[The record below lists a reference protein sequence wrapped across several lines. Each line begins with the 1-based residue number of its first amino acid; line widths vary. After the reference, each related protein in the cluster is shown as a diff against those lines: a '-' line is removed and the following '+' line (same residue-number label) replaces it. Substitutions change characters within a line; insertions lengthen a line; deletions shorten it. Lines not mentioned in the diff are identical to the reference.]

1 VPGAGASLGSA
12 WIEVTA
18 DASGVAAALQ
28 GDVEDAVKTIAAG
41 FGDAFAGVEKDS
53 ETAAAAVG
61 RSLSDGASGGVAKV
75 SAAVNSLATDATGA
89 AGRIAGA
96 FDGAFGKVTADADQA
111 GHAVEESLGKGA
123 ADGSKKMADVDGGG
137 FIDKIKSIAA
147 LAAASFGAA
156 FVIDSYLDFST
167 AGAKLDAQMGAFG
180 ANAGQAGKVAG
191 SIYADNFGES
201 IDEVGDAVVK
211 VSQGLG
217 LAIDSPQLKSATE
230 GVLNLSAAFGVD
242 LAGATNSVAQ
252 LMRTGLAP
260 DAQAALDIITVGMQT
275 GANQTDDYLDT
286 LNEYSGQFQ
295 KLGIDGATATGLLVQ
310 GLQAGARNTDLVA
323 DAFKEF
329 SIRAIDGSTTTAA
342 GFASIGLNAGDMA
355 KQIGAG
361 GDTAAAA
368 LEKTITSLRDM
379 KDPVARSQAAVALFG
394 TQAEDLG
401 SALFAL
407 DPATAGAV
415 GFLDDTKGAAEDLGN
430 TLSDTAAAKVE
441 TLKRGLQ
448 TLAVDAVGGLITG
461 FTDGKASGEGLAGTM
476 SSLGA
481 AVRDVSNWLGEHK
494 GVLEA
499 VAGVVSVV
507 LLPVLA
513 AWGVA
518 AAVNAAANVAAWLS
532 VAFTAGGSAAAQEAS
547 AAQVGLSWLA
557 MGARAVVQGVVI
569 AAVWTA
575 QIVGAAVT
583 GAASFAVQAAQV
595 VAGWVLMAAQALAQG
610 LAVAAVWTAQV
621 VASAVTGAAGFA
633 VQVAQVVAGWALM
646 AAQALVQG
654 VAMAAV
660 WTAQVVASAVTGAAG
675 FAVQVAQVVAGWAL
689 MAAQALVQGVAMAAV
704 WTAQV
709 VASAVTGTIAF
720 AVSVAEIVGG
730 WLLMA
735 AGAMANAVIMAAAW
749 FIALGPVGWVIAAV
763 IGLVALIILNWDRVK
778 SFTVEAFNAIVSAV
792 TGAFRWIVDTVS
804 TGVSNV
810 IGFVA
815 GLPGRILSALSGF
828 ATLLVGVGGDLMRGL
843 VNGIAGAA
851 SFVGNVAKNVV
862 NAIIRFINSNLING
876 LNGMLD
882 FTIAGVHINVPDIP
896 HIPALAEG
904 YVTTRPMLALVGEAG
919 PEAVVPLAPG
929 KAAARAAVLNSAG
942 LAGGTTYIT
951 YAPEV
956 VIPKQATAAEAVALM
971 RKDLSRSLRLGL
983 LDGDLGSLE
992 AVS

>member
-595 VAGWVLMAAQALAQG
+595 VAGWVLMAAQALA
-610 LAVAAVWTAQV
+610 
-621 VASAVTGAAGFA
+621 
-633 VQVAQVVAGWALM
+633 
-646 AAQALVQG
+646 
-654 VAMAAV
+654 
-660 WTAQVVASAVTGAAG
+660 
-675 FAVQVAQVVAGWAL
+675 
-689 MAAQALVQGVAMAAV
+689 
-704 WTAQV
+704 
-709 VASAVTGTIAF
+709 
-720 AVSVAEIVGG
+720 
-730 WLLMA
+730 
-735 AGAMANAVIMAAAW
+735 NAVIMAAAW